1 MYSIAMQWQI
11 GLYNNSK
18 TLLIT
23 TYTGLAVEAPGRGT
37 LTSESEDELSDSESE
52 PLKNLDI
59 FLQ

>member
-1 MYSIAMQWQI
+1 M

-18 TLLIT
+18 ILILSVLRT

-59 FLQ
+59 FL